1 MKAVIYYL
9 LAPLI
14 YLVSYLPFWW
24 LYRLSDGMYLIL
36 YYLIGYRKQVVGKNL
51 RNAFPETSEHERKTI
66 ERKYYR
72 YLCDLI
78 VETIKSLSITP
89 KTLRKRLVFKNFEI
103 FQRYYDQKRSIII
116 AMGHWG
122 NWELGGARFAIEPVH
137 KLYVIYHPLK
147 NVYFDKLVIKMR
159 SRLGNGLY
167 PMQQAIRSMIRD
179 KAELTA
185 TAFIAD
191 QTPLPNDAFWMEF
204 MNQDT
209 PVFTGTGKIA
219 NKMDY
224 PVVYAGVKRIK
235 RGYYEINLEDLV
247 PNPTA
252 LNPFQ
257 IVELFTRRL
266 EQDIKE
272 MPETW
277 LWSHRRWKHKRT
289 QSQSPL

>member
-1 MKAVIYYL
+1 MKAVIYYFV
-9 LAPLI
+9 APLI

-24 LYRLSDGMYLIL
+24 LYRLSDGLFVVL
-36 YYLIGYRKQVVGKNL
+36 YYLVGYRRKVVGKNL
-51 RNAFPETSEHERKTI
+51 QNAFPEKSEADRKAI

-89 KTLRKRLVFKNFEI
+89 KALRKRLTFKNFEI
-103 FQRYYDQKRSIII
+103 FQAYYDQKRSIII

-137 KLYVIYHPLK
+137 KLYVIYHPLQ
-147 NVYFDKLVIKMR
+147 NEYFDKLVFKMR

-167 PMQQAIRSMIRD
+167 PMAQAIRGMIRD
-179 KAELTA
+179 KAELNA

-191 QTPLPNDAFWMEF
+191 QTPSPSDAFWMEF
-204 MNQDT
+204 LNQDT

-224 PVVYAGVKRIK
+224 PVVYAGVRRLK

-252 LNPFQ
+252 LNPFE

-266 EQDIKE
+266 EEDIRE

-289 QSQSPL
+289 QSQSPQ